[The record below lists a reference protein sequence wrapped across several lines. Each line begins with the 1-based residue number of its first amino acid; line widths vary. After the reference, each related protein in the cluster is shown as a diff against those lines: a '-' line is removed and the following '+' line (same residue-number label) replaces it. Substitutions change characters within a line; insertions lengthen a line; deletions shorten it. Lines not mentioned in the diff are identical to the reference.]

1 MGNASLDIDHYQ
13 HIYTEYAPM
22 LMRFAE
28 KFVSGFFAEDIVHD
42 VFLKLWDKKVFRL
55 PESDLKRVLY
65 VSVRNACLDYLRRMN
80 MEQEIIDHRALQLK
94 LDELDFFEASD
105 ELFMRKD
112 LLDLL
117 MKKVAELPE
126 RSQEVFRMSYLEG
139 LKVGRNSRTPESLR
153 PNGREPALSFPP
165 LSAQELFE
173 SVPAYLSFIKDL
185 WVFFSPSSFPT
196 NRYLAACRQLS
207 AGLPTIVGRR
217 RDAGKSTAASELS
230 GRSAGI

>member
-42 VFLKLWDKKVFRL
+42 VFLKLWDKQVFRL

-139 LKVGRNSRTPESLR
+139 LKAAEIAERLNLSVRTVENLLYRSLLYLRKNCSNLFLLIFFYKGFVGLF
-153 PNGREPALSFPP
+153 LS
-165 LSAQELFE
+165 
-173 SVPAYLSFIKDL
+173 
-185 WVFFSPSSFPT
+185 SSFPT

-217 RDAGKSTAASELS
+217 RDAGKSSAASELS

>member
-42 VFLKLWDKKVFRL
+42 VFLKLWDKQVFRL

-139 LKVGRNSRTPESLR
+139 LKAAEIAERLNLSVRTVENLLYRSLYLR
-153 PNGREPALSFPP
+153 KNCSN
-165 LSAQELFE
+165 LF
-173 SVPAYLSFIKDL
+173 LLIFL
-185 WVFFSPSSFPT
+185 
-196 NRYLAACRQLS
+196 L
-207 AGLPTIVGRR
+207 
-217 RDAGKSTAASELS
+217 
-230 GRSAGI
+230 